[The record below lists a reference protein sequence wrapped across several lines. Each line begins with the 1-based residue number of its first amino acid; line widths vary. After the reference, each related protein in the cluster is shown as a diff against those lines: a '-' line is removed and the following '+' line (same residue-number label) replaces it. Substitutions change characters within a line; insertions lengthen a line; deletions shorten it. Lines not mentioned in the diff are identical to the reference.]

1 MLPAYLADYPTL
13 QTRVCAYIPVPLLNM
28 MPEQKLRILCLI
40 GIATMVILYVT
51 MECTEK
57 YALCFDKIPVHTSI
71 LSGEQWVKELLD
83 GHNER
88 FYDEM
93 GMHQTVFKDLLALL
107 KADGGLSDSRYVT
120 AQEQLATFLYY
131 ARQGLSNWALQ
142 ERFQR
147 SEDMISK

>member
-1 MLPAYLADYPTL
+1 
-13 QTRVCAYIPVPLLNM
+13 M

-107 KADGGLSDSRYVT
+107 KADGGLSNSRYVT
-120 AQEQLATFLYY
+120 AQE
-131 ARQGLSNWALQ
+131 
-142 ERFQR
+142 
-147 SEDMISK
+147 